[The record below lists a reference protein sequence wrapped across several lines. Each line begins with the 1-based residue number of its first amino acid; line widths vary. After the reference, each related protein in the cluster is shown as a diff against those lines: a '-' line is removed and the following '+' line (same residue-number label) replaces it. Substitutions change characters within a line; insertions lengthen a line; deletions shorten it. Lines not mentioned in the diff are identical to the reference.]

1 MINLLPDESKKELKA
16 ARSNVSLVNYL
27 VFLFLGVAFLSLIS
41 VGVYIVL
48 VNTKTDAEN
57 VITATQSKNASLG
70 TIEQQ
75 GAALRSGL
83 SSAKTILNEEVVYTK
98 IITGIANLIPPGVV
112 LDSLNLNPNT
122 IGVPTTMQF
131 FAKTTN
137 DALKLKDNFQASA
150 LFTNVSFQ
158 SLSSSANTG
167 DYPVTATLALT
178 ISKSSTK

>member
-16 ARSNVSLVNYL
+16 ARANVSLVNYL
-27 VFLFLGVAFLSLIS
+27 IFLFLGVVFLTLIS
-41 VGVYIVL
+41 AGVYIVL

-57 VITATQSKNASLG
+57 VITSTQSKNASFD

-83 SSAKTILNEEVVYTK
+83 STAKSILNEEVVYTK

-122 IGVPTTMQF
+122 IGAPTTMQF

-137 DALKLKDNFQASA
+137 DALRLKDNFQSSPM
-150 LFTNVSFQ
+150 FTNVSFQ
-158 SLSSSANTG
+158 SLSSSTNAG